1 MEVYRGLAEVPR
13 AEGGRAIAVGTFDG
27 VHLGHRRM
35 IGNAL
40 EWARRNDV
48 PATVVTFDPHP
59 LQLLR
64 PDDPPRL
71 LTPTS
76 VKSDLIAELGVDE
89 LVLIPFTQDFARLS
103 AEQFA
108 GEVLAGELQARH
120 VSVGDNFR
128 FGHRASG
135 DPQLLRERGEFE
147 TTIVPL
153 VEQGGSPVS
162 STRIRSLLADGDVA
176 GAGRL
181 LGSPYNLE
189 GVVTQ
194 GSGRGRTL
202 GIPTVNLAAA
212 EVVAVPGPGVYA
224 GRALGHP
231 AAINVG
237 VRPTFE
243 SDGDLLV
250 EAHLVDFDG
259 DLYGRTLRLVFLDR
273 LRDEERF
280 DSADALVEQ
289 MHRDIDRT
297 REIAA

>member
-1 MEVYRGLAEVPR
+1 MEVYRDLAEVPR
-13 AEGGRAIAVGTFDG
+13 AKDGRAIAVGTFDG

-35 IGNAL
+35 IGDAL
-40 EWARRNDV
+40 KWARRHDV

-64 PDDPPRL
+64 PDDPPQL

-76 VKSDLIAELGVDE
+76 VKSDLIAQLGVDE
-89 LVLIPFTQDFARLS
+89 LVLIPFTDDFSRLS

-108 GEVLAGELQARH
+108 GEVLAGDLQARH
-120 VSVGDNFR
+120 VSVGENFR
-128 FGHRASG
+128 FGHTASG
-135 DPQLLRERGEFE
+135 DARLLRGRDEFE
-147 TTIVPL
+147 VTIIPL

-162 STRIRSLLADGDVA
+162 SSRVRSLLADGDVA
-176 GAGRL
+176 GAARL

-189 GVVTQ
+189 GVVTP

-202 GIPTVNLAAA
+202 GIPTVNLAPAEAA
-212 EVVAVPGPGVYA
+212 AVPGPGVYA

-243 SDGDLLV
+243 TDGDLLV
-250 EAHLVDFDG
+250 EAHLVDFEG
-259 DLYGRTLRLVFLDR
+259 DLYGRTLRLAFLER

-280 DSADALVEQ
+280 ASTDALVDQ